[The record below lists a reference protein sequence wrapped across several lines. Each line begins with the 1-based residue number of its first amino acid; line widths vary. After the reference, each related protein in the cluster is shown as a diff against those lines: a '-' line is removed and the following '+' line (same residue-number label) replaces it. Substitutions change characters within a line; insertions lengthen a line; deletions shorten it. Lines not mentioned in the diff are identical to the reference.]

1 MLVFKRLIRDAI
13 VLSLVIVGLWFLIT
27 VAFDHVPVDTEGTS
41 QRLYELTR
49 ISDNAAVNRCIVER
63 SWGNLSDTAK
73 AVLNGGS
80 DVPLPDKDLSVLFNN
95 LGTCS

>member
-1 MLVFKRLIRDAI
+1 MFVFKRLIRDAI
-13 VLSLVIVGLWFLIT
+13 VLSLAIIGLWLLVT
-27 VAFDHVPVDTEGTS
+27 VDFDHVPVDAEGKS

-49 ISDNAAVNRCIVER
+49 ISDNANVNRCIVER

-80 DVPLPDKDLSVLFNN
+80 DVPLPDKDLTVLLNS
-95 LGTCS
+95 LGACS

>member
-1 MLVFKRLIRDAI
+1 MLV
-13 VLSLVIVGLWFLIT
+13 T
-27 VAFDHVPVDTEGTS
+27 VAFDHVPVDSEGKS

-49 ISDNAAVNRCIVER
+49 ISDNANVNRCIVER

-80 DVPLPDKDLSVLFNN
+80 DVPLPDKDLTVLFNS
-95 LGTCS
+95 LGACS